1 MMWEKGC
8 QGKNGHMREELRLQ
22 LIMAPGEAP
31 LTMRSPIGD
40 ISIALCGENV
50 RAFLFS
56 LSLSLSHSSGKLAA
70 N

>member
-1 MMWEKGC
+1 
-8 QGKNGHMREELRLQ
+8 MREELRLQ

-56 LSLSLSHSSGKLAA
+56 LSLSLFLIHRE